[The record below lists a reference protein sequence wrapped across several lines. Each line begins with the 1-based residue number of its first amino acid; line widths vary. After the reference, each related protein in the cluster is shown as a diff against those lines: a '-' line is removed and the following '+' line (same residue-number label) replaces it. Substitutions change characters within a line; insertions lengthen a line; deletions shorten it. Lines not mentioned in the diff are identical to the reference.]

1 MWYVFFF
8 FLLQGNL
15 NKVKEIHDILRREK
29 LPLSAQSF
37 AALFECIGR
46 LPADDASAYHVL
58 KEYVEEMS
66 QKVSSHLILT
76 LRICMP
82 HLQDHCHQASGQDDA

>member
-1 MWYVFFF
+1 M
-8 FLLQGNL
+8 
-15 NKVKEIHDILRREK
+15 NKVKEIHGILRRER

-46 LPADDASAYHVL
+46 LPADNDATYQIL

-66 QKVSSHLILT
+66 QKVSFHFY
-76 LRICMP
+76 
-82 HLQDHCHQASGQDDA
+82 

>member
-1 MWYVFFF
+1 
-8 FLLQGNL
+8 LQGNL
-15 NKVKEIHDILRREK
+15 NKVNEIHEILQRDR

-46 LPADDASAYHVL
+46 LPADNAANYQVL

-66 QKVSSHLILT
+66 QKVSFHFY
-76 LRICMP
+76 
-82 HLQDHCHQASGQDDA
+82 